1 MKPDRLHPDSRR
13 VLSVSEVNRRVKT
26 LLENDSVLANL
37 EISGEISNFKHHL
50 ASGHFYFTLKDARSV
65 LRCVMFRRS
74 SRSVTFEPA
83 DGMKVI
89 AHGYIGVYDVRGEY
103 QLYVNRMQPEGL
115 GSLYLAFEKLKK
127 KLQEEGLFDETRKR
141 RIPAFPRRIGVV
153 TSETA
158 AALRDILNVLK
169 RRFPNI
175 EVLVSPCLVQGDMAP
190 PSIAA
195 AIRACARWGQVDT
208 MIVSRGG
215 GSIEELWAFNT
226 EEVARAVAACPV
238 PVISGVG
245 HETDFTIIDFVS
257 DLRASTPSAA
267 AELAVMEKWK
277 LHQSVSS
284 LKQRTVSGI
293 YSLLQRARQRV
304 REKDLANL
312 KRRMSRTLDG
322 LRSRVVELES
332 RMIRS
337 TRTRVETQR
346 DALVRGYGRLSSA
359 VEERIYSS
367 RHSLEMSV
375 NRLTALD
382 PGNVLKRG
390 YAICLRYP
398 ERSVVNSVHDLAPG
412 SEVQVQ
418 VRDGSFIGS
427 VSRCTYPE

>member
-1 MKPDRLHPDSRR
+1 
-13 VLSVSEVNRRVKT
+13 
-26 LLENDSVLANL
+26 
-37 EISGEISNFKHHL
+37 
-50 ASGHFYFTLKDARSV
+50 
-65 LRCVMFRRS
+65 
-74 SRSVTFEPA
+74 
-83 DGMKVI
+83 
-89 AHGYIGVYDVRGEY
+89 
-103 QLYVNRMQPEGL
+103 
-115 GSLYLAFEKLKK
+115 
-127 KLQEEGLFDETRKR
+127 
-141 RIPAFPRRIGVV
+141 
-153 TSETA
+153 
-158 AALRDILNVLK
+158 
-169 RRFPNI
+169 
-175 EVLVSPCLVQGDMAP
+175 
-190 PSIAA
+190 
-195 AIRACARWGQVDT
+195 
-208 MIVSRGG
+208 
-215 GSIEELWAFNT
+215 
-226 EEVARAVAACPV
+226 VAACPV

-359 VEERIYSS
+359 VEELIYSS